1 MAAIPTTAARIGEEW
16 AEMANKYGY
25 GIDADKAT
33 KEELVEFVQTVMY
46 LHETEDLIDNDLWL
60 VFQEQFEGFTVESF
74 KKIRIET
81 RSKLRRH
88 LLKRGVYI
96 GRHNNRVTISELL
109 FEVIQREELH
119 Q

>member
-1 MAAIPTTAARIGEEW
+1 MARTEEEW
-16 AEMANKYGY
+16 AKMVIEYRY
-25 GIDADKAT
+25 RIDADEAT
-33 KEELVEFVQTVMY
+33 KEELAEFVQTMIY
-46 LHETEDLIDNDLWL
+46 IHETEDLIDNDLWL

-74 KKIRIET
+74 RKIHIET

-96 GRHNNRVTISELL
+96 GKHSNRVNISELL

-119 Q
+119 